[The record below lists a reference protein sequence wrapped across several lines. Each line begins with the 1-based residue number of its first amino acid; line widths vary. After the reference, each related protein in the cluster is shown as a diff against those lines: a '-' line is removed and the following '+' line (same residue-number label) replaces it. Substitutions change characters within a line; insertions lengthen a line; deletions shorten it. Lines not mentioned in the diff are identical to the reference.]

1 MTQAGDLWTRCTGS
15 LRDQV
20 SESTWQLW
28 LSGIEPVA
36 YTDGEF
42 VLSVPNGLIRERVE
56 SRYLPMIE
64 DTLANEVGPPCA
76 AASRCR
82 TRGPARRS
90 SRPTEQSSA
99 CPPEPGPSPGQP
111 EPAHARPGRD
121 RPAVQLDTKFT
132 FETFVAASSN
142 RLAHAAAQAVA
153 ETPGRSYNPLFIY
166 GDSGLGKT
174 HLLHAIGNY
183 VTENYPR
190 RKVLY
195 VTTETFMNDFVD
207 SLRTST
213 TLTFKR
219 RYRDC
224 DVLLIDDVQF
234 MERKEG
240 LQEEFF
246 HTYND
251 LKGASKQIVLTSDRP
266 PKSIETLEDRLRS
279 RFLSGLIT
287 EIDPPDLETRL
298 AILRSKCLSE
308 HQDVPDDVLE
318 FIASHVK
325 DNIRELEGALIRI
338 CAFANLNKEPI
349 SLAQA
354 EKVLSDLVLAGEPRR
369 ITPQM
374 ILDATSAQLRLLGR
388 GHLRSQPHPPAR
400 HRPPGRHVP
409 DQGAHGLQLSGHR
422 AGLRQARPHDRHPRR
437 GQDHRP
443 DGGAPADLRPGHR
456 ADPEDPCRL
465 GLSHVPSRRRSPA
478 RIVVCR
484 GQSPWIR
491 GLTAWGPRPA
501 CPQPPQAPAGRDR
514 STPCPTHIAMGTA
527 IGAPSRD
534 ADQSSTIHTPY
545 YLYKTP
551 FFPSPYEGLGKPSKG
566 QASVKFRS
574 ERDALVDML
583 ATASRAVGGRGGSSP
598 VLLGLLL
605 SCEGNALR

>member
-1 MTQAGDLWTRCTGS
+1 MLGAIWRSALVAPPGTVYVRPITPTEDRSEHHGWTPRGEKGRSAHAVTQAGDLWTRCTGS

-36 YTDGEF
+36 FTDGVF
-42 VLSVPNGLIRERVE
+42 ILAVPNGLIRERVE

-64 DTLANEVGPPCA
+64 DTLANEVGAPVRGRLEVQE
-76 AASRCR
+76 AASPAEASADDPF
-82 TRGPARRS
+82 GP
-90 SRPTEQSSA
+90 
-99 CPPEPGPSPGQP
+99 PPEPAAAPRS
-111 EPAHARPGRD
+111 EPPVAPGRGG
-121 RPAVQLDTKFT
+121 RESPAVQLDSKFT

-183 VTENYPR
+183 VSENYPR

-213 TLTFKR
+213 TLAFKR

-298 AILRSKCLSE
+298 AILRSKSLSE
-308 HQDVPDDVLE
+308 NQEVPDDVLE

-325 DNIRELEGALIRI
+325 DNIRELEGALTRI
-338 CAFANLNKEPI
+338 CAFAKLNNEPI

-354 EKVLSDLVLAGEPRR
+354 EQVLSDLVLAGEPRR
-369 ITPQM
+369 ISPQT
-374 ILDATSAQLRLLGR
+374 ILDATAASYGFSVEAICGPSRTRPLVTARQVAMYLTRELTDYSYPAIGR
-388 GHLRSQPHPPAR
+388 VFGKRDHTTVIHAVDKIAGQMQERRQIYEQVTELIQKI
-400 HRPPGRHVP
+400 
-409 DQGAHGLQLSGHR
+409 R
-422 AGLRQARPHDRHPRR
+422 AGSA
-437 GQDHRP
+437 
-443 DGGAPADLRPGHR
+443 
-456 ADPEDPCRL
+456 
-465 GLSHVPSRRRSPA
+465 
-478 RIVVCR
+478 
-484 GQSPWIR
+484 
-491 GLTAWGPRPA
+491 
-501 CPQPPQAPAGRDR
+501 
-514 STPCPTHIAMGTA
+514 
-527 IGAPSRD
+527 
-534 ADQSSTIHTPY
+534 
-545 YLYKTP
+545 
-551 FFPSPYEGLGKPSKG
+551 
-566 QASVKFRS
+566 
-574 ERDALVDML
+574 
-583 ATASRAVGGRGGSSP
+583 
-598 VLLGLLL
+598 
-605 SCEGNALR
+605 

>member
-1 MTQAGDLWTRCTGS
+1 MVNQAGDLWTKCSGS

-20 SESTWQLW
+20 SETTWQLW
-28 LSGIEPVA
+28 LSVLEPVA
-36 YTDGEF
+36 FDDGVF
-42 VLSVPNGLIRERVE
+42 VLSAPNGLIRERVE
-56 SRYLPMIE
+56 SRFLPMIE
-64 DTLANEVGPPCA
+64 DTLANEVGAPVRGRLEVYEATTTATAPGTA
-76 AASRCR
+76 VSGGIETVNTAMIPDIFGEPGLTSAGATLPTTGPTGGLETDTGS
-82 TRGPARRS
+82 GPAHGS
-90 SRPTEQSSA
+90 GSGSGSTSTA
-99 CPPEPGPSPGQP
+99 GPNANAGAAP
-111 EPAHARPGRD
+111 RTGRES
-121 RPAVQLDTKFT
+121 PAVQLDSKFT

-190 RKVLY
+190 RKVAY

-213 TLTFKR
+213 TLAFKR

-287 EIDPPDLETRL
+287 EIDPPDIETRL
-298 AILRSKCLSE
+298 AILRSKSVSE

-318 FIASHVK
+318 FIAVHVK

-338 CAFANLNKEPI
+338 CAFAKLNKEPI

-354 EKVLSDLVLAGEPRR
+354 EQVLSDLVQAGEPRR
-369 ITPQM
+369 ISPQV
-374 ILDATSAQLRLLGR
+374 ILETTAASYGFSVEALIGPSRTRPLVTARQVAMYLTRELTDYSYPAIGR
-388 GHLRSQPHPPAR
+388 VFGKRDHTTVIHAVEKIAGQMQERRQIYEQVTELIQKI
-400 HRPPGRHVP
+400 
-409 DQGAHGLQLSGHR
+409 R
-422 AGLRQARPHDRHPRR
+422 AGSA
-437 GQDHRP
+437 
-443 DGGAPADLRPGHR
+443 
-456 ADPEDPCRL
+456 
-465 GLSHVPSRRRSPA
+465 
-478 RIVVCR
+478 
-484 GQSPWIR
+484 
-491 GLTAWGPRPA
+491 
-501 CPQPPQAPAGRDR
+501 
-514 STPCPTHIAMGTA
+514 
-527 IGAPSRD
+527 
-534 ADQSSTIHTPY
+534 
-545 YLYKTP
+545 
-551 FFPSPYEGLGKPSKG
+551 
-566 QASVKFRS
+566 
-574 ERDALVDML
+574 
-583 ATASRAVGGRGGSSP
+583 
-598 VLLGLLL
+598 
-605 SCEGNALR
+605 

>member
-1 MTQAGDLWTRCTGS
+1 M
-15 LRDQV
+15 
-20 SESTWQLW
+20 
-28 LSGIEPVA
+28 
-36 YTDGEF
+36 
-42 VLSVPNGLIRERVE
+42 
-56 SRYLPMIE
+56 
-64 DTLANEVGPPCA
+64 
-76 AASRCR
+76 
-82 TRGPARRS
+82 
-90 SRPTEQSSA
+90 
-99 CPPEPGPSPGQP
+99 
-111 EPAHARPGRD
+111 
-121 RPAVQLDTKFT
+121 
-132 FETFVAASSN
+132 
-142 RLAHAAAQAVA
+142 A

-298 AILRSKCLSE
+298 AILRSKSMSE
-308 HQDVPDDVLE
+308 HQEVPDDVLE

-325 DNIRELEGALIRI
+325 DNIRELEGALTRI

-374 ILDATSAQLRLLGR
+374 ILDATSASYGFSVDAICGPSRTRPLVTARQVAMYLTRELTDYSYPAIGARLRQTGPHDRYPCR
-388 GHLRSQPHPPAR
+388 GQDRRSDAGATTDLRA
-400 HRPPGRHVP
+400 
-409 DQGAHGLQLSGHR
+409 GHR
-422 AGLRQARPHDRHPRR
+422 AH
-437 GQDHRP
+437 
-443 DGGAPADLRPGHR
+443 
-456 ADPEDPCRL
+456 PEDPCRL
-465 GLSHVPSRRRSPA
+465 GLTARPSSTPSATLWFAEGKGWGPPPPTLGTGLAVVPKPSRQTPRVASA
-478 RIVVCR
+478 
-484 GQSPWIR
+484 S
-491 GLTAWGPRPA
+491 RPA
-501 CPQPPQAPAGRDR
+501 H
-514 STPCPTHIAMGTA
+514 TAMGTA
-527 IGAPSRD
+527 TPAPSRD
-534 ADQSSTIHTPY
+534 GTMSSTIHTPY
-545 YLYKTP
+545 YLYKTHIP
-551 FFPSPYEGLGKPSKG
+551 
-566 QASVKFRS
+566 
-574 ERDALVDML
+574 
-583 ATASRAVGGRGGSSP
+583 
-598 VLLGLLL
+598 LLP
-605 SCEGNALR
+605 E

>member
-1 MTQAGDLWTRCTGS
+1 MAF
-15 LRDQV
+15 
-20 SESTWQLW
+20 
-28 LSGIEPVA
+28 
-36 YTDGEF
+36 TDGEF

-64 DTLANEVGPPCA
+64 DTLANEVGAPVRGRLEVQEPEPA
-76 AASRCR
+76 AAPVEP
-82 TRGPARRS
+82 TTEQVFGLPPEPEPQPGPAPAPGRAGSRRRS
-90 SRPTEQSSA
+90 SSTRNSPSRPSS
-99 CPPEPGPSPGQP
+99 PPRRTAWPTPPP
-111 EPAHARPGRD
+111 RPWRK
-121 RPAVQLDTKFT
+121 RPAAPTT
-132 FETFVAASSN
+132 PCSST
-142 RLAHAAAQAVA
+142 A
-153 ETPGRSYNPLFIY
+153 TPGS
-166 GDSGLGKT
+166 GKT

-213 TLTFKR
+213 TLAFKR

-298 AILRSKCLSE
+298 AILRSKSLSE
-308 HQDVPDDVLE
+308 HQEVPDDVLE

-325 DNIRELEGALIRI
+325 DNIRELEGALTRI

-374 ILDATSAQLRLLGR
+374 ILDATVGQLRLLGR
-388 GHLRSQPHPPAR
+388 RHLRPEPDPSAR
-400 HRPPGRHVP
+400 DRPPGRHVP

-422 AGLRQARPHDRHPRR
+422 PGLRQARPHHRHPRG
-437 GQDHRP
+437 GQDRRP
-443 DGGAPADLRPGHR
+443 NAGTTPDLRAGHR

-465 GLSHVPSRRRSPA
+465 GLTVPSRRPA
-478 RIVVCR
+478 VRHVVVCR
-484 GQSPWIR
+484 GQRLWTDPGCPGDQPARLSPGR
-491 GLTAWGPRPA
+491 SGRHPRVASGPRPA
-501 CPQPPQAPAGRDR
+501 HSAMGKADRAAQQGRDHVVHNPHPLLPLQDTYTSP
-514 STPCPTHIAMGTA
+514 STMKDWENSRKDMCVGEVQIRARCTRRHAGHREPCRGRPRRLLP
-527 IGAPSRD
+527 GAAGPA
-534 ADQSSTIHTPY
+534 AD
-545 YLYKTP
+545 
-551 FFPSPYEGLGKPSKG
+551 
-566 QASVKFRS
+566 V
-574 ERDALVDML
+574 
-583 ATASRAVGGRGGSSP
+583 
-598 VLLGLLL
+598 
-605 SCEGNALR
+605 

>member
-1 MTQAGDLWTRCTGS
+1 MLGAIRGWALVASADAVYVHPITRTEDRSEHGGWTPRGEKGRSAVAVNHAGDLWTKCSGS

-36 YTDGEF
+36 FSEGVF

-64 DTLANEVGPPCA
+64 DTLANEVGSPVEGRLEVQEQGSAPEEA
-76 AASRCR
+76 ANDVV
-82 TRGPARRS
+82 GL
-90 SRPTEQSSA
+90 
-99 CPPEPGPSPGQP
+99 PPEPEPSPGP
-111 EPAHARPGRD
+111 EPGSATKQGRES
-121 RPAVQLDTKFT
+121 PAVQLDSKFT

-213 TLTFKR
+213 TLAFKR

-298 AILRSKCLSE
+298 AILRSKSLSE

-338 CAFANLNKEPI
+338 CAFAKLNNQPI
-349 SLAQA
+349 SLTQA
-354 EKVLSDLVLAGEPRR
+354 EQVLSDLVSAGEPRR
-369 ITPQM
+369 ISPQM
-374 ILDATSAQLRLLGR
+374 ILDATAASYGFSVEALCGPSRTRPLVTARQVAMYLTRELTDYSYPAIGR
-388 GHLRSQPHPPAR
+388 VFGKRDHTTVIHAVDKIAGQMQERRQIYEQVTELIQKI
-400 HRPPGRHVP
+400 
-409 DQGAHGLQLSGHR
+409 R
-422 AGLRQARPHDRHPRR
+422 AG
-437 GQDHRP
+437 
-443 DGGAPADLRPGHR
+443 
-456 ADPEDPCRL
+456 
-465 GLSHVPSRRRSPA
+465 
-478 RIVVCR
+478 
-484 GQSPWIR
+484 
-491 GLTAWGPRPA
+491 
-501 CPQPPQAPAGRDR
+501 
-514 STPCPTHIAMGTA
+514 ST
-527 IGAPSRD
+527 
-534 ADQSSTIHTPY
+534 
-545 YLYKTP
+545 
-551 FFPSPYEGLGKPSKG
+551 
-566 QASVKFRS
+566 
-574 ERDALVDML
+574 
-583 ATASRAVGGRGGSSP
+583 
-598 VLLGLLL
+598 
-605 SCEGNALR
+605 

>member
-1 MTQAGDLWTRCTGS
+1 VTQAGDLWTRCTGS

-20 SESTWQLW
+20 SETTWQLW
-28 LSGIEPVA
+28 LSALEPVA
-36 YTDGEF
+36 FSDGEF

-64 DTLANEVGPPCA
+64 DTLANEVGTPVRGRLEVLDVEPPP
-76 AASRCR
+76 ASSGADQDFDPAPQPERQPEA
-82 TRGPARRS
+82 TQPAR
-90 SRPTEQSSA
+90 T
-99 CPPEPGPSPGQP
+99 
-111 EPAHARPGRD
+111 GRES
-121 RPAVQLDTKFT
+121 PAVQLDTKFT

-213 TLTFKR
+213 TLAFKR

-251 LKGASKQIVLTSDRP
+251 LKGASKQMVLTSDRP

-298 AILRSKCLSE
+298 AILRSKSLSE
-308 HQDVPDDVLE
+308 NQEVPDDVLE

-325 DNIRELEGALIRI
+325 DNIRELEGALTRI
-338 CAFANLNKEPI
+338 CAFAKLNKEPI
-349 SLAQA
+349 SLEQA
-354 EKVLSDLVLAGEPRR
+354 EQVLSDLVLAGEPRR
-369 ITPQM
+369 ITPQI
-374 ILDATSAQLRLLGR
+374 ILEATSASYGFSMDAICGPSRTRPLVTARQVAMYLTRELTDYSYPAIGR
-388 GHLRSQPHPPAR
+388 VFGNRDHTTVIHAVDKIGGQMQERRQIYEQVTELIQKI
-400 HRPPGRHVP
+400 
-409 DQGAHGLQLSGHR
+409 R
-422 AGLRQARPHDRHPRR
+422 AG
-437 GQDHRP
+437 
-443 DGGAPADLRPGHR
+443 
-456 ADPEDPCRL
+456 
-465 GLSHVPSRRRSPA
+465 
-478 RIVVCR
+478 
-484 GQSPWIR
+484 
-491 GLTAWGPRPA
+491 TA
-501 CPQPPQAPAGRDR
+501 
-514 STPCPTHIAMGTA
+514 
-527 IGAPSRD
+527 
-534 ADQSSTIHTPY
+534 
-545 YLYKTP
+545 
-551 FFPSPYEGLGKPSKG
+551 
-566 QASVKFRS
+566 
-574 ERDALVDML
+574 
-583 ATASRAVGGRGGSSP
+583 
-598 VLLGLLL
+598 
-605 SCEGNALR
+605 

>member
-1 MTQAGDLWTRCTGS
+1 VNQAADLWTKCTGS
-15 LRDQV
+15 LREQV
-20 SESTWQLW
+20 SDSTWQLW
-28 LSGIEPVA
+28 LSGIEPVEYA
-36 YTDGEF
+36 DGVF
-42 VLSVPNGLIRERVE
+42 VLEVPNGLIRERVE

-64 DTLANEVGPPCA
+64 DTLANEVGSPVRGRLQLQERSPGAAGAGA
-76 AASRCR
+76 AAPVEPRLDEVFGLPAAADPMAASGEAPA
-82 TRGPARRS
+82 GPA
-90 SRPTEQSSA
+90 
-99 CPPEPGPSPGQP
+99 
-111 EPAHARPGRD
+111 PARTGRD
-121 RPAVQLDTKFT
+121 GAAVQLDPKFT

-166 GDSGLGKT
+166 GESGLGKT

-183 VTENYPR
+183 VTENYSR

-298 AILRSKCLSE
+298 AILRSKCLSMQ
-308 HQDVPDDVLE
+308 QDVPDDVLE

-338 CAFANLNKEPI
+338 CAFAKLNQEPI
-349 SLAQA
+349 SLTQS
-354 EKVLSDLVLAGEPRR
+354 EHVLSDLVLAGEPRR
-369 ITPQM
+369 ISPQF
-374 ILDATSAQLRLLGR
+374 ILETTAASYGFSVDALCGPSRTRPLVTARQVAMYLTRELTDYSYPAIGR
-388 GHLRSQPHPPAR
+388 VFGKRDHTTVIHAVDKIAGQMQERRQIYEQVTELIQKI
-400 HRPPGRHVP
+400 
-409 DQGAHGLQLSGHR
+409 R
-422 AGLRQARPHDRHPRR
+422 AGSA
-437 GQDHRP
+437 
-443 DGGAPADLRPGHR
+443 
-456 ADPEDPCRL
+456 
-465 GLSHVPSRRRSPA
+465 
-478 RIVVCR
+478 
-484 GQSPWIR
+484 
-491 GLTAWGPRPA
+491 
-501 CPQPPQAPAGRDR
+501 
-514 STPCPTHIAMGTA
+514 
-527 IGAPSRD
+527 
-534 ADQSSTIHTPY
+534 
-545 YLYKTP
+545 
-551 FFPSPYEGLGKPSKG
+551 
-566 QASVKFRS
+566 
-574 ERDALVDML
+574 
-583 ATASRAVGGRGGSSP
+583 
-598 VLLGLLL
+598 
-605 SCEGNALR
+605 

>member
-1 MTQAGDLWTRCTGS
+1 VTQAGDLWTRCTGS
-15 LRDQV
+15 LREQV

-28 LSGIEPVA
+28 LSGIEPVT

-64 DTLANEVGPPCA
+64 DTLANEVGVPV
-76 AASRCR
+76 
-82 TRGPARRS
+82 RGRLEVQEPGPVATAME
-90 SRPTEQSSA
+90 PTTERVFGI
-99 CPPEPGPSPGQP
+99 PPEP
-111 EPAHARPGRD
+111 EPQQAPAAAARAGRES
-121 RPAVQLDTKFT
+121 PAVQLDTKFT

-251 LKGASKQIVLTSDRP
+251 LKAASKQIVLTSDRP

-298 AILRSKCLSE
+298 AILRSKSLSE
-308 HQDVPDDVLE
+308 NQDVPDDVLE

-325 DNIRELEGALIRI
+325 DNIRELEGALTRI

-374 ILDATSAQLRLLGR
+374 ILDATSASYGFSVDAICGPSRTRPLVTARQVAMYLTRQLTDYSYPAIGR
-388 GHLRSQPHPPAR
+388 VFGKRDHTTVIHAVDKIAGQMQERRQIYEQVTELIQKI
-400 HRPPGRHVP
+400 
-409 DQGAHGLQLSGHR
+409 R
-422 AGLRQARPHDRHPRR
+422 AGSA
-437 GQDHRP
+437 
-443 DGGAPADLRPGHR
+443 
-456 ADPEDPCRL
+456 
-465 GLSHVPSRRRSPA
+465 
-478 RIVVCR
+478 
-484 GQSPWIR
+484 
-491 GLTAWGPRPA
+491 
-501 CPQPPQAPAGRDR
+501 
-514 STPCPTHIAMGTA
+514 
-527 IGAPSRD
+527 
-534 ADQSSTIHTPY
+534 
-545 YLYKTP
+545 
-551 FFPSPYEGLGKPSKG
+551 
-566 QASVKFRS
+566 
-574 ERDALVDML
+574 
-583 ATASRAVGGRGGSSP
+583 
-598 VLLGLLL
+598 
-605 SCEGNALR
+605 

>member
-1 MTQAGDLWTRCTGS
+1 MLGAICHWPLVASPGTVYVHPITRTEDRSEHADWTPRGEKGRSELVVTQAGDLWTRCTGS

-42 VLSVPNGLIRERVE
+42 VLAVPNGLIRERVE

-64 DTLANEVGPPCA
+64 DTLANEVGAPVRGRLEVLESGPPVEVVVEP
-76 AASRCR
+76 S
-82 TRGPARRS
+82 
-90 SRPTEQSSA
+90 TEQVFGLT
-99 CPPEPGPSPGQP
+99 PEPQPAPTPS
-111 EPAHARPGRD
+111 ARSGRES
-121 RPAVQLDTKFT
+121 PAVQLDTKFT

-219 RYRDC
+219 RYREC

-298 AILRSKCLSE
+298 AILRAKSLSE
-308 HQDVPDDVLE
+308 HQEVPDDVLE

-325 DNIRELEGALIRI
+325 NNIRELEGALTRI

-349 SLAQA
+349 SLGQA

-369 ITPQM
+369 ITPQT
-374 ILDATSAQLRLLGR
+374 ILDATSASYGFSVDAICGPSRTRPLVTARQVAMYLTRVLTDYSYPAIGR
-388 GHLRSQPHPPAR
+388 VFGNRDHTTVIHAVDKITGQMQERRQIYEQVTELIQKI
-400 HRPPGRHVP
+400 
-409 DQGAHGLQLSGHR
+409 R
-422 AGLRQARPHDRHPRR
+422 AGSA
-437 GQDHRP
+437 
-443 DGGAPADLRPGHR
+443 
-456 ADPEDPCRL
+456 
-465 GLSHVPSRRRSPA
+465 
-478 RIVVCR
+478 
-484 GQSPWIR
+484 
-491 GLTAWGPRPA
+491 
-501 CPQPPQAPAGRDR
+501 
-514 STPCPTHIAMGTA
+514 
-527 IGAPSRD
+527 
-534 ADQSSTIHTPY
+534 
-545 YLYKTP
+545 
-551 FFPSPYEGLGKPSKG
+551 
-566 QASVKFRS
+566 
-574 ERDALVDML
+574 
-583 ATASRAVGGRGGSSP
+583 
-598 VLLGLLL
+598 
-605 SCEGNALR
+605 